1 MASPYENQLRPK
13 AEDYIQT
20 LAQSGITGTIGRFFQ
35 YHVKI
40 AITQNNTPL
49 GHVNLY
55 YSPKKGSFK
64 IATNEVHVDADTLV
78 SILERCWE
86 GEVAPTFEMMAET
99 PNDRHHIYVD
109 GSFMSGRVG
118 YGAVIV
124 KGDAIFDELSGPVR
138 NTAMHSMRQV
148 GGEIM
153 AVQHALEWCQQHNVT
168 EVDIFYDY
176 AGVENW
182 VTGRW
187 QAKNEFTQAYV
198 AFVQESGIHVYWH
211 KVKSHSGDYWND
223 RADEL
228 AKQGTEKY

>member
-1 MASPYENQLRPK
+1 MAPKYENELRPK
-13 AEDYIQT
+13 AKEYIAI
-20 LAQSGITGTIGRFFQ
+20 LARSGISGTIGRFFQ

-40 AITQNNTPL
+40 AIAQNDIPL

-55 YSPKKGSFK
+55 YSPKKQSFK
-64 IATNEVHVDADTLV
+64 IATNEVQVDADRLV
-78 SILERCWE
+78 PILERCWV
-86 GEVAPTFEMMAET
+86 GEAAPVFAMQEHTES
-99 PNDRHHIYVD
+99 DRHHIYVD
-109 GSFMSGRVG
+109 GSFMGGRIG

-124 KGDAIFDELSGPVR
+124 KDGVMVDELSGSVK
-138 NTAMHSMRQV
+138 NKAMHSMRQV

-153 AVQHALEWCQQHNVT
+153 AVQYALEWCRQHDVA

-182 VTGRW
+182 PTKRW
-187 QAKNEFTQAYV
+187 QAKNEFTQAY
-198 AFVQESGIHVYWH
+198 ATFVQESDIRVYWH

-228 AKQGTEKY
+228 AKQGTD